1 MANMLTAPQNLAAAL
16 TDVRARISS
25 AACRAGRAATDV
37 TLIAVTKGHGAA
49 TVAAA
54 VGLGLVDIGENYVQ
68 EGVAKQDAVH
78 DGRVVWHFIGALQSN
93 KTRVVANRYSWIHTV
108 DRAKL
113 AERLAEQ
120 RSPHL
125 PLLNV
130 CVQVNLGA
138 EPGKAGVRPDEVRD
152 LALRVTRLER
162 LRLRGLT
169 CIPPAAQD
177 VGASRRWFRE
187 LRQIRDDLVGAGLR
201 LDVLSMGMSGDFE
214 IAIEEGATHVRIGT
228 ALFGARD

>member
-1 MANMLTAPQNLAAAL
+1 MANMLTTPQNLAAAL

-37 TLIAVTKGHGAA
+37 TLIAVAKGHGAP

-54 VGLGLVDIGENYVQ
+54 LGLGLVDIGENYVQ
-68 EGVAKQDAVH
+68 EGAAKQDAVH
-78 DGRVVWHFIGALQSN
+78 DSRIVWHFIGALQSN
-93 KTRVVANRYSWIHTV
+93 KTRVVADRYSWVHTV

-113 AERLAEQ
+113 AERLADQ

-125 PLLNV
+125 APLNV

-152 LALRVTRLER
+152 LAVRVSRFER
-162 LRLRGLT
+162 LHLRGLM
-169 CIPPAAQD
+169 CIPPATQD
-177 VGASRRWFRE
+177 VDASRRWFRE
-187 LRQIRDDLVGAGLR
+187 LRQIRDDLVGGGLR
-201 LDVLSMGMSGDFE
+201 LDVLSMGMSGDYE
-214 IAIEEGATHVRIGT
+214 IAIEEGATHIRIGT